1 MTKTLYLI
9 VFAFLLISLPHTF
22 STRDLYTSAQ
32 YPKAPIT
39 DDHGMNN
46 VGRINGF
53 PDTHDNFCVR
63 FLAASIPEEVTID
76 IVPKVK
82 SNTID
87 LNLKSVPIPVAILS
101 TPSLNAP
108 KSIDL
113 DSLTFGHSGNEKS
126 LVFCSPVP
134 VDVNGDKIRD
144 LICFFNM
151 AKAGFQCG
159 DTQGILKGQTTDGKA
174 IQGIDSVKIIPCE

>member
-1 MTKTLYLI
+1 MTRTLYFT
-9 VFAFLLISLPHTF
+9 VFVFLLIFSSHTF
-22 STRDLYTSAQ
+22 SAQDLYTSAK

-39 DDHGMNN
+39 DDYGMNN
-46 VGRINGF
+46 VGRIEGF
-53 PDTHDNFCVR
+53 PDSHDHFCLR
-63 FLAASIPEEVTID
+63 FLAASVPEEVTID
-76 IVPKVK
+76 IEPKVK

-113 DSLTFGHSGNEKS
+113 NSLTFGPSGNEKS
-126 LVFCSPVP
+126 LAFCSPVP

-174 IQGIDSVKIIPCE
+174 IQGIDSVNIIPCE